1 MCIDAFLVDNHNCKS
16 GKYMSNCP
24 ICQEDLFSSRFASH
38 EMPCGH
44 AIHWHCFKE
53 LTSYDTRCPVCK
65 KTAESPEQM
74 AATWSAIAMGIALQP
89 VPPEMARMVNIYCN
103 DCESTDCN
111 LRWHFLG
118 VRCVHCFSFN
128 TNVEQIVMQGR
139 DAAVY
144 LDRMESSSM
153 YNSAASAVPGP
164 MHGGI
169 PTNITMPTA
178 IAASQPGGFYREDSM
193 DEDDNVYNNEESER
207 SAEFMDDQMNGWTE
221 MPLGEA
227 QSHLF
232 DAYRRKQL
240 LHFVGLVLVLVDLEQ
255 TNVLSLVHPFKFGE
269 HSLLVRFQLIEEWAR
284 IYNVQNVVAS
294 YR

>member
-1 MCIDAFLVDNHNCKS
+1 MSDKESPYHCADCGFCRVGGRENFTHCHDCGMCIDAFLVDNHNCKS

-118 VRCVHCFSFN
+118 VRCVQCFSFN

-139 DAAVY
+139 DAAAY

-153 YNSAASAVPGP
+153 YNSAASAAPSA

-193 DEDDNVYNNEESER
+193 DEDDDPYNNEESER
-207 SAEFMDDQMNGWTE
+207 SAEFMDDQMNG
-221 MPLGEA
+221 
-227 QSHLF
+227 
-232 DAYRRKQL
+232 
-240 LHFVGLVLVLVDLEQ
+240 
-255 TNVLSLVHPFKFGE
+255 
-269 HSLLVRFQLIEEWAR
+269 
-284 IYNVQNVVAS
+284 
-294 YR
+294 